1 MEQKIEILST
11 ILYFQSP
18 PPPPNCWKKA
28 TRQQPWHR
36 KLKTHLWTCIIRMK
50 LIKIDVFF
58 FGLWLSYTL
67 MKQELDWYSLT
78 LVKDDET
85 LSNVLPTVTC
95 FLFFFFMHPN
105 QNVRVSSYEAISC
118 HSTWSIWLYTNIFV
132 LLYRLR
138 GVKRFSNK
146 LCLESRD
153 FTKRKEKDQDQTSLP
168 KDLGY
173 SLLQFSYLGVVCF
186 VQSGHWRRAGD
197 FSWRGCRRSA
207 QFFLWSV

>member
-1 MEQKIEILST
+1 M
-11 ILYFQSP
+11 
-18 PPPPNCWKKA
+18 
-28 TRQQPWHR
+28 
-36 KLKTHLWTCIIRMK
+36 
-50 LIKIDVFF
+50 FF
-58 FGLWLSYTL
+58 FFW
-67 MKQELDWYSLT
+67 SLAQLHT
-78 LVKDDET
+78 YEARIRLILINPRKRWWNVEQCSSH
-85 LSNVLPTVTC
+85 SN
-95 FLFFFFMHPN
+95 LFSFFFMHPN

-118 HSTWSIWLYTNIFV
+118 HSTWPIWLYTNIFV

-186 VQSGHWRRAGD
+186 VQSDHWRRAGD